1 MLIYSTNTQY
11 NESNTLITYK
21 NNAIVIKKS
30 NAARIIT
37 IYFTQMRMCRITDI
51 QHFYTLL

>member
-37 IYFTQMRMCRITDI
+37 IYFTQMRMCRITHI